1 MTLLIMVRLMP
12 VFFAHADWPP
22 ARSTSERNKQ
32 MTSLSSRKRIY
43 SHPPQLAA
51 SFIEA
56 LKDLDFIKKTAPV
69 RARVLQY
76 PRGDTLPDAKKSGVF
91 AQRYL
96 TPSRR
101 ATQINFRYGL
111 AAPLRFGN
119 HCAPKV
125 KSRNWFSVAHLLKGL
140 RPRPPRHPVGALS
153 ISGRLSWRPLSI
165 CPLVCRFLRRRNAD
179 AIHVLG
185 SRRPRSAK
193 ARNRGVWG

>member
-1 MTLLIMVRLMP
+1 
-12 VFFAHADWPP
+12 
-22 ARSTSERNKQ
+22 

-56 LKDLDFIKKTAPV
+56 LKDLDFYQKTAPV

-165 CPLVCRFLRRRNAD
+165 CPLVAHRCNRRDATFCRLLEQQRTKTGTGAEW
-179 AIHVLG
+179 IG
-185 SRRPRSAK
+185 SD
-193 ARNRGVWG
+193 